1 MAYRTSPMGQPSL
14 LQIWSLDTS
23 VASDFGVE
31 TAAGRKG
38 KGMTFDMGITL
49 DSEIMMLKWA
59 PQGGRVRAANIG
71 KGKAKANGAPTG
83 DANGTANGHMDDN
96 VSALP
101 RLGIIAYVTST
112 GYVSIL
118 DVPNPRS
125 AKSACQHPAD
135 ATLFR
140 R

>member
-1 MAYRTSPMGQPSL
+1 MGQPSL

-59 PQGGRVRAANIG
+59 PQGGRVRAATAG
-71 KGKAKANGAPTG
+71 KGKAKANGALSG
-83 DANGTANGHMDDN
+83 DANGTANGHMDGMDDN
-96 VSALP
+96 VSASP

>member
-1 MAYRTSPMGQPSL
+1 MGQPSL

-59 PQGGRVRAANIG
+59 PQGGRVRAVNAG
-71 KGKAKANGAPTG
+71 KGKAKANGAPSG
-83 DANGTANGHMDDN
+83 DTNGTTNDHMDGMDGN
-96 VSALP
+96 NSALP